1 MHPGVPGYREAM
13 FISPTPESIA
23 SLVARNI
30 EGPVTM
36 LNLIRFRT
44 VADYSD
50 FPVLAPDEPISGE
63 KAYEIYSAHTLP
75 LLAEVGGKAIFLGT
89 GGALLI
95 GPAEAR
101 WDRVLLIQYPNLGA
115 FLAMTQNPN
124 YTATAGHRTAALEDS
139 RLLPIE

>member
-1 MHPGVPGYREAM
+1 M

-30 EGPVTM
+30 EGPLTM
-36 LNLIRFRT
+36 LNLIRFRDI
-44 VADYSD
+44 ADYSEY
-50 FPVLAPDEPISGE
+50 PELAPETPISGE
-63 KAYEIYSAHTLP
+63 EAHDIYSAHTLP
-75 LLAEVGGKAIFLGT
+75 LLAEVGGEAIFMGS
-89 GGALLI
+89 GGSLLI

-115 FLAMTQNPN
+115 FLAMTQNPD
-124 YTATAGHRTAALEDS
+124 YTAGAGHRTAALEDS

>member
-1 MHPGVPGYREAM
+1 M

-30 EGPVTM
+30 EGSVTM
-36 LNLIRFRT
+36 LNLVRFRD

-50 FPVLAPDEPISGE
+50 YPELAPDTPISGE

-75 LLAEVGGKAIFLGT
+75 LLAEAGGKAIFMGT
-89 GGALLI
+89 GGSLLI

-101 WDRVLLIQYPNLGA
+101 WDRVLLIQYPNPGA
-115 FLAMTQNPN
+115 FLAMTRNPA
-124 YTATAGHRTAALEDS
+124 YAAGAGHRTAALADS